1 MSKYI
6 LFDAEEGDEEE
17 KHLTRLLQTSDNLL
31 SESDNS
37 QSRVFGTASSDESS
51 EYGEYD
57 ADFIDD
63 QTPPNTPRKR
73 FRLSLTDIHPT
84 GLPDNIAKQLP
95 STSALWEF
103 VRKADHKLRQNL
115 LGTTMVRKGKAPLKF
130 QEKAEAST
138 NQTSMTS
145 LVAAK
150 VDKFLEAKLNKKLQG
165 SQKAANKQKA
175 LRAMQVAAE
184 QIETV
189 DSGDEDDEGLESGF
203 YSGTSM
209 Y

>member
-1 MSKYI
+1 MSRYI
-6 LFDAEEGDEEE
+6 LFDAEESDEEE
-17 KHLTRLLQTSDNLL
+17 KRLTRLLQTSDNLL

-145 LVAAK
+145 SGRCKSGQVPRSKAQQETPGIAK
-150 VDKFLEAKLNKKLQG
+150 SCQQAKSSPSHAG
-165 SQKAANKQKA
+165 GC
-175 LRAMQVAAE
+175 R
-184 QIETV
+184 T
-189 DSGDEDDEGLESGF
+189 D
-203 YSGTSM
+203 
-209 Y
+209 

>member
-1 MSKYI
+1 M
-6 LFDAEEGDEEE
+6 FDTKESDEEDE
-17 KHLTRLLQTSDNLL
+17 KRLPHLLQTSDNLL

-37 QSRVFGTASSDESS
+37 QSRVCGTASSDESS
-51 EYGEYD
+51 LDGEYES
-57 ADFIDD
+57 DFIDD
-63 QTPPNTPRKR
+63 KTPPNTPRKR
-73 FRLSLTDIHPT
+73 FHLSLTDIHPT

-95 STSALWEF
+95 STSILWDF
-103 VRKADHKLRQNL
+103 VSKANHKLRQNL
-115 LGTTMVRKGKAPLKF
+115 LDTTMVRKGKAPLKF

-145 LVAAK
+145 LAAAK
-150 VDKFLEAKLNKKLQG
+150 VDKFLEAKLDKKLQG

-175 LRAMQVAAE
+175 LQAMQVAAE
-184 QIETV
+184 EIETV
-189 DSGDEDDEGLESGF
+189 DSGDEDDEGFESGF